1 MNMKSLIV
9 ILGGISVFALGACTV
24 TGTGSTSTGSGGGSG
39 GSTTVTTAGNGGAG
53 GATAAST
60 GGTGGAVA
68 CNDMYTCAEAI
79 DPVTGDPSKLCDGVH
94 GTAYDTLATCTC
106 DAAGKCVTDCGDN
119 ACKGM
124 GASPACTACLQS
136 ATGCKTEFD
145 ACANDI

>member
-1 MNMKSLIV
+1 MNMKSLTV

-24 TGTGSTSTGSGGGSG
+24 NSPSSTSTGAGG
-39 GSTTVTTAGNGGAG
+39 TATAATTAGNGGAG
-53 GATAAST
+53 GGGGATAGT
-60 GGTGGAVA
+60 GGTGGVA
-68 CNDMYTCAEAI
+68 ACSETYTCAEAI
-79 DPVTGDPSKLCDGVH
+79 DPVNGDPSKLCDGVH

-124 GASPACTACLQS
+124 AASAACTACLQS